1 MSKIFNV
8 LWSQYLKLHRAQM
21 KAFIERPVEAQQK
34 ELRKIVKATA
44 KTEWGTRYGFGRY
57 TKTADWKTF
66 LPVQDY
72 DTVKDDIHRMMRGEK
87 NILWP
92 GKVKYFA
99 KSSGTTSDKSKFI
112 PVTDINHRNCHS
124 KGGWRLVVSMFDN
137 IPQPRIFEGKSI
149 LLAGSSTQQLPEF
162 PGSIVGDVSAI
173 IYQRLHPIVINR
185 LYPSKEIALMEDFE
199 QKLDII
205 AKNSILADIR
215 LVAGTPTWA
224 IVLFKK
230 LLEYTRKN
238 NILEIWPDMQAF
250 VHGAVS
256 FVPYREPFKE
266 FFPSDAFTYI
276 ETYNASEGYFA
287 VQSDTNLDDMLLLLD
302 NGIFYEFIPMEEWE
316 REDPKTLYLEE
327 VELEKNYAM
336 VITTNSGLFR
346 YKIGD
351 TVKFTSLQP
360 FKIKITGRT
369 KQFIN
374 VFGEEV
380 MVSNTDAALSATCKK
395 YGAKV
400 TEYTVAPIFLTSSGK
415 GGHEWLVEFE
425 MAPADLNAFALTLDE
440 ELKKVNSD
448 YEAKR
453 FHDLA
458 LENLKLNKAQPGTFF
473 QWMKSKNK
481 IGAQQKVPR
490 LSNQRTHLEELLQFA
505 KASNI

>member
-1 MSKIFNV
+1 
-8 LWSQYLKLHRAQM
+8 M
-21 KAFIERPVEAQQK
+21 KSFMERPVEAQQK
-34 ELRKIVKATA
+34 ELRKIIKASA
-44 KTEWGTRYGFGRY
+44 KTEWGNKYGFDRF
-57 TKTADWKTF
+57 KKPSDWKTI

-87 NILWP
+87 NVLWP
-92 GKVKYFA
+92 GRVKYYA
-99 KSSGTTSDKSKFI
+99 KSSGTTSDKSKYI
-112 PVTDINHRNCHS
+112 PVTDVNHRNCHS

-137 IPQPRIFEGKSI
+137 IKDPRIFEGKSI
-149 LLAGSSTQQLPEF
+149 LLAGSSSNRLPEF
-162 PGSIVGDVSAI
+162 PGSVVGDVSAI
-173 IYQRLHPIVINR
+173 IYQRLHPIVLNR
-185 LYPSKEIALMEDFE
+185 LYPSSEIALLEDFE
-199 QKLDII
+199 KKLDII
-205 AKNSILADIR
+205 AKSSHSTDVR
-215 LVAGTPTWA
+215 LIAGTPTWA

-230 LLEYTRKN
+230 LLDYTGKN
-238 NILEIWPDMQAF
+238 NILEIWPHMQAF

-256 FVPYREPFKE
+256 FVPYREPFKD
-266 FFPSDAFTYI
+266 FFPSSEFTYI

-287 VQSDTNLDDMLLLLD
+287 VQSDTSSDDMLLLLD
-302 NGIFYEFIPMEEWE
+302 NGIFYEFIPMDEWE
-316 REDPKTLYLEE
+316 NENPKTLLLEE

-351 TVKFTSLQP
+351 TVKFTSIFP

-380 MVSNTDAALSATCKK
+380 MVSNTDAALSATCKIH
-395 YGAKV
+395 GAQV
-400 TEYTVAPIFLTSSGK
+400 AEYTVAPVFLSASGK
-415 GGHEWLVEFE
+415 GGHEWLIEFE
-425 MAPADLNAFALTLDE
+425 TAPKDIPLFAETLDQ

-458 LENLKLNKAQPGTFF
+458 LESLKLNTAPPGTFF
-473 QWMKSKNK
+473 QWMKKKNK

-490 LSNQRTHLEELLQFA
+490 LSNQRTFLEELLDMMRTG
-505 KASNI
+505 S